1 MSVVYPFGSRAVP
14 LGVGAAAARGRGL
27 VIHASAVAALGGLL
41 FGFDTAVIAGT
52 TEALKE
58 VFGLD
63 PAWLGFTVA
72 IALIGTMVGSFAIG
86 RAADAFGRKRALFA
100 LAAGYFVSAVGCGL
114 APGWGTFLAARFLGG
129 LAVGCASVVAP
140 LYIAEI
146 APPAWRGRL
155 VGVSQL
161 NIVLGILLSF
171 VSDYYLARSF
181 APDVAWRWMLG
192 VVVFPSLIFFVLL
205 FTIPESPRWLAGKGH
220 RDAARRVL
228 ERLGEPDA
236 DLALAAIAASLT
248 DRPGPEQARERERLF
263 QPRFAWPIFLAWTL
277 AMFNQLSGIN
287 ALMYYAPRIFLMA
300 GASRD
305 SALLQAVAVGG
316 TNLLFTIAAMFV
328 IDRFGRRVLML
339 IGSVGMAV
347 CLGLVAAQFAG
358 GPGAATD
365 AGGSGAV
372 VLAALLGYIA
382 FFAFSQGAVIW
393 VFLSEIFPNG
403 VRAQGQALGTF
414 THWFMAAAVSW
425 IFPVVAEGSAAW
437 VFGFFAA
444 MMALQFVFTWTV
456 MPETKGS
463 TLEDVER
470 RWAGGIVTA

>member
-1 MSVVYPFGSRAVP
+1 LAVSLSASTSARAATA
-14 LGVGAAAARGRGL
+14 GGRGL

-41 FGFDTAVIAGT
+41 FGFDTAVIAGAT
-52 TEALKE
+52 DALQE

-63 PAWLGFTVA
+63 PSGLGFTVA
-72 IALIGTMVGSFAIG
+72 IALIGTMVGSFASG

-100 LAAGYFVSAVGCGL
+100 LAVGYFVSAVGCGL

-171 VSDYYLARSF
+171 VSDYSLAMHF
-181 APDVAWRWMLG
+181 APEVAWRWMLG
-192 VVVFPSLIFFVLL
+192 VVAFPSLIFFVLL
-205 FTIPESPRWLAGKGH
+205 FTIPESPRWLVGKGH
-220 RDAARRVL
+220 QGAALRVL

-236 DLALAAIAASLT
+236 ESALEAIGASLA
-248 DRPGPEQARERERLF
+248 DRPDEARERLF
-263 QPRFAWPIFLAWTL
+263 RRRFAWPIFLAWTL

-287 ALMYYAPRIFLMA
+287 ALLYYAPKIFLMA
-300 GASRD
+300 GAARD
-305 SALLQAVAVGG
+305 SALLQSVAVGG
-316 TNLLFTIAAMFV
+316 TNLLFTALAMFV

-347 CLGLVAAQFAG
+347 CLALVAVEFAG
-358 GPGAATD
+358 GPVAGA
-365 AGGSGAV
+365 GGAV

-393 VFLSEIFPNG
+393 VFLSEIFPNA

-425 IFPVVAEGSAAW
+425 VFPVVAERSATW

-444 MMALQFVFTWTV
+444 MMALQFVFAWKV

-470 RWAGGIVTA
+470 QLAGGIVTV

>member
-1 MSVVYPFGSRAVP
+1 M
-14 LGVGAAAARGRGL
+14 GAAAARGRGL
-27 VIHASAVAALGGLL
+27 VIHASTVAALGGLL

-63 PAWLGFTVA
+63 PSGLGFTVA
-72 IALIGTMVGSFAIG
+72 VALIGTMVGSFAIG
-86 RAADAFGRKRALFA
+86 RAADVFGRRRALFA
-100 LAAGYFVSAVGCGL
+100 LAVGYFLSAVGCGL

-146 APPAWRGRL
+146 APPVWRGRL

-192 VVVFPSLIFFVLL
+192 VVAFPSLIFFVLL

-236 DLALAAIAASLT
+236 QAALAAIAASLA
-248 DRPGPEQARERERLF
+248 DRPGSDQARERLF
-263 QPRFAWPIFLAWTL
+263 RRRFAWPIFLAWAL

-287 ALMYYAPRIFLMA
+287 ALMYYAPKIFLMA
-300 GASRD
+300 GASPD
-305 SALLQAVAVGG
+305 SALLQSVAVGG
-316 TNLLFTIAAMFV
+316 TNLLFTVAAMFI

-358 GPGAATD
+358 GPN
-365 AGGSGAV
+365 AGTGSGAV

-393 VFLSEIFPNG
+393 VFLSEIFPNA

-425 IFPVVAEGSAAW
+425 IFPVVAEGSATW

-444 MMALQFVFTWTV
+444 MMALQFVFAWTV

-463 TLEDVER
+463 TLEDVEQ